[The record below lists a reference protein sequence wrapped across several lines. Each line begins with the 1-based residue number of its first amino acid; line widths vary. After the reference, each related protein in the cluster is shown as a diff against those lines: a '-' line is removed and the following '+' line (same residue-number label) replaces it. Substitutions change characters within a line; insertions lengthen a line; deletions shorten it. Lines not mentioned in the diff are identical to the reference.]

1 MKSIEK
7 QTPARII
14 ALGFMAVILTGS
26 FLLMLPVCVKPGVN
40 LHYVDALFTSTS
52 AVCVTGLIAVDTAD
66 TYTALGQAIV
76 AFLIQVGGLGVTSVG
91 VGVILALG
99 RRVNL
104 KERLLIKEAMNLD
117 SGKGIV
123 CIVKNVLKTTLCFE
137 GAGAVLS
144 YLVFSRDYPP
154 LKALGSACSI
164 RWLHLTIQ
172 ALTFWEGFRI

>member
-7 QTPARII
+7 QSPARII
-14 ALGFMAVILTGS
+14 ALGFLAVILTGS
-26 FLLMLPVCVKPGVN
+26 FILMLPACVKPGVD

-66 TYTALGQAIV
+66 TFTAMGQTVV
-76 AFLIQVGGLGVTSVG
+76 ALLIQIGGLGVTSVG

-104 KERLLIKEAMNLD
+104 KERLLIKEALNLD
-117 SGKGIV
+117 SGKGLV
-123 CIVKNVLKTTLCFE
+123 CLVKNVLKVTLCFE
-137 GAGAVLS
+137 GAGVVLS

-154 LKALGSACSI
+154 VRALGISLFHSVAAFNNS
-164 RWLHLTIQ
+164 
-172 ALTFWEGFRI
+172 GFDMEI